1 MSKVKYKYN
10 VKTLAY
16 EKVQTSWKVI
26 FWQVLSYVATGLVFA
41 FITIALAFK
50 FLDSPKEKIQK
61 REIAQLH
68 LQYEAMQN
76 KMQNVAVVLN
86 DMQERDDNIYRVIF
100 EAEPIPNSIRKAGF
114 GGVDRY
120 KKLQGYDNSNLMVE
134 TMQKLDKLSKQMYV
148 QSKSFDEIVDMAK
161 NKSQLMACIP
171 AVFPLKDKDINR
183 ISSGFGWRTHPIT
196 KENHVHAG
204 IDLSAPEGSPIY
216 ATGDGIIERADNLA
230 QGYGNHVV
238 INHGY
243 GYQTLYGHMTKWA
256 VRQGQKIKRGDLVG
270 YVGSTGLSTSPHLHY
285 EVIKDGN
292 KIDPIHFF
300 FNDVKP
306 DIYAQMLEL
315 AARPSQSFD

>member
-16 EKVQTSWKVI
+16 EKVQTSWKII
-26 FWQVLSYVATGLVFA
+26 FWKVLSYIATGLVFA
-41 FITIALAFK
+41 FITIFLAFK
-50 FLDSPKEKIQK
+50 FLDSPKEKQLK
-61 REIAQLH
+61 REIAQLN
-68 LQYEAMQN
+68 LQYEVLQN
-76 KMQNVAVVLN
+76 KMQNVDVVLN

-120 KKLQGYDNSNLMVE
+120 KKLQAYDNSTLMIE
-134 TMQKLDKLSKQMYV
+134 TTMKLDRLSKQMYV
-148 QSKSFDEIVDMAK
+148 QSKSFDEIASMVK
-161 NKSQLMACIP
+161 NKTQLMACIP

-196 KENHVHAG
+196 KQNHVHAG

-216 ATGDGIIERADNLA
+216 ATGDGLIERADNLA

-238 INHGY
+238 INHGF

-256 VRQGQKIKRGDLVG
+256 VRQGQKIKRGDLIG